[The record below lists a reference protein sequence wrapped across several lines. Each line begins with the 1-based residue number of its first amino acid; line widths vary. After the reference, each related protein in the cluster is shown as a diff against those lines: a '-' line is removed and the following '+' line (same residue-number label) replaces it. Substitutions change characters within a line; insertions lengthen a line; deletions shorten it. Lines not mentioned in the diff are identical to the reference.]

1 MGEGP
6 QERFPK
12 TGFDNMQELEFE
24 GQKFPVLS
32 CWKDYLKNMYGD
44 YTQLPPESERIDH
57 NIIAYKKQ

>member
-1 MGEGP
+1 
-6 QERFPK
+6 
-12 TGFDNMQELEFE
+12 MQELEFE